1 MLTFCHH
8 ELELPERTIPVSCVA
23 RGQSIVGVL
32 LDLTAESA
40 LEQFLERGLSPTHD
54 RSDPFLGFFEELTQY
69 ATGTPF
75 EWRTPIRFEEG
86 TAFQRRI
93 WKAIDEIPFGESAT
107 YAALAAAVGAPGG
120 ARAAGGACGRNP
132 IPLRVPCHRVVRAGG
147 ELGGFTGVIE
157 TKRALLRHEGVAP
170 FSDGPLFKTEPVERS
185 TGGQGTTISGG
196 DLR

>member
-120 ARAAGGACGRNP
+120 ARAAGAP
-132 IPLRVPCHRVVRAGG
+132 AGETPFLCESPAIG
-147 ELGGFTGVIE
+147 SFERGGSS
-157 TKRALLRHEGVAP
+157 AASP
-170 FSDGPLFKTEPVERS
+170 A
-185 TGGQGTTISGG
+185 
-196 DLR
+196 